1 MASSNSDL
9 PLTSRKFNVLIDVF
23 VRHVYL
29 WTLRNNERKP
39 HASGTRRLAPQENA
53 LDPAENKFKVP
64 QKIFV
69 RPRADSAMNKKITI
83 ATTAAETGI
92 AE

>member
-1 MASSNSDL
+1 MASPNSDL

-29 WTLRNNERKP
+29 WTLRNNERKS

-53 LDPAENKFKVP
+53 LDPAENKFKV
-64 QKIFV
+64 
-69 RPRADSAMNKKITI
+69 RAENFHKTSSRLPDEQKITI
-83 ATTAAETGI
+83 ATTAVETGI

>member
-9 PLTSRKFNVLIDVF
+9 PLTSRKFNVLINVF

-29 WTLRNNERKP
+29 WTLRNNERKS

-53 LDPAENKFKVP
+53 LHPAENKFKVRAENFHKTSRRLRDE
-64 QKIFV
+64 QKHHH
-69 RPRADSAMNKKITI
+69 RYDRGGDWNR
-83 ATTAAETGI
+83 
-92 AE
+92 